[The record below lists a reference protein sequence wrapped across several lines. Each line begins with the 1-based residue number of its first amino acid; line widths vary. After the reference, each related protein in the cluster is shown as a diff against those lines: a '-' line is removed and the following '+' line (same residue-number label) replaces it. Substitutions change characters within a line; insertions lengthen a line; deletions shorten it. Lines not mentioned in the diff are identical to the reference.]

1 MSPWA
6 RRGILTGL
14 LIAASLHSWSNTGRA
29 AARNRLCGQA
39 PAVVVSSEL
48 TYVAEP
54 VALPVPSDPGFHD
67 LLVGDLWLEWPA
79 QTMDAL
85 AAWSAY
91 PGRYFGAADRPTD
104 SPIIAVIDTGVD
116 EGHPDFINAGAAG
129 TDVSEGGQLL
139 LSLARTFLSDQMASP
154 SSGALDEHGHG
165 THLAGIVAAAANNGV
180 TAGGGMAGIA
190 YPARL
195 LPLKVTGA
203 NGVATH
209 ADIAQAII
217 YAADQGAAVILL
229 GMAGETWSQ
238 ALQSAVDYAWERG
251 CLLVAPAGNTGDD
264 RPMFPPACPHVLAVT
279 ASTSDGA
286 IAAYSSTAG
295 AALSAPG
302 GDDVAGVYSTLP
314 TYACTIRTD
323 LTTPAYGWLAGTSQA
338 AAHAAGAAALYAGAR
353 SLAPQTGD
361 EGGQVWRA
369 LQQSALRP
377 AGTTAWEARS
387 GYGAV
392 SLARL
397 LMDEQPPVGSPGG
410 IMGRGLSHGAPV
422 IGASVT
428 ATPEAGG
435 PAVTT
440 TTSWP
445 AGAFRI
451 ENIPTGRYLVTAGL
465 GDETGVW
472 EGVGVLP
479 GCDVVG
485 IDFALG
491 EAPASA
497 ELVATDIPTAAI
509 CGRPLAFSVTL
520 RNTGQSTWTRG
531 GGYRLIRL
539 SSNRP
544 IAENPDHV
552 NLPAPDGPAPGGS
565 VTFTVSLMAPERWG
579 YYDTSWQMCQQGG
592 AGRFGPVVSA
602 TISVTSFIDVPADH
616 WAIGAIEA
624 AKAAGIVSGYGDHT
638 YHPDQP
644 VSRDQMAVYLA
655 RAIACGEA
663 NVPTGPA
670 AVSFPDVPA
679 DHWAFQYVEFAK
691 ERCVVTGYP
700 DGTYQ
705 PAIAVDRGQMAVF
718 VARATMIP
726 SEAINLGG
734 YQPPAT
740 PSFSDVPPDFW
751 SYKHIEYIRSK
762 GIAAGY
768 PDGLYHPERVC
779 TRDQMAVYVAKAF
792 GLPM

>member
-6 RRGILTGL
+6 RRGIVTGL
-14 LIAASLHSWSNTGRA
+14 LIAAFLHSWSSTGRA
-29 AARNRLCGQA
+29 AARSRLYGQT
-39 PAVVVSSEL
+39 PAVVESSEPMCE
-48 TYVAEP
+48 AASG
-54 VALPVPSDPGFHD
+54 ALPAPNDPSCHD
-67 LLVGDLWLEWPA
+67 LLANGLWLEWPV

-85 AAWSAY
+85 QAWGTY
-91 PGRYFGAADRPTD
+91 PGHYFGGADRPTD
-104 SPIIAVIDTGVD
+104 SPIVAVINTGVD
-116 EGHPDFINAGAAG
+116 EGHPDFMNAGASGA
-129 TDVSEGGQLL
+129 DVGEGGQLL
-139 LSLARTFLSDQMASP
+139 LSLARTFLSDQMAAP
-154 SSGALDEHGHG
+154 SSGARDEHGEG
-165 THLAGIVAAAANNGV
+165 THLAGIVAAAADNGA

-217 YAADQGAAVILL
+217 YAADQGAAVILV

-238 ALQSAVDYAWERG
+238 TLQSAIDYAWERG

-264 RPMFPPACPHVLAVT
+264 RPIFPAACPHVLAVT
-279 ASTSDGA
+279 ASMSDGA

-295 AALSAPG
+295 AAVSAPG
-302 GDDVAGVYSTLP
+302 GDDVTGVYSTLP
-314 TYACTIRTD
+314 TYACTLRTD

-353 SLAPQTGD
+353 SLAPRTGD
-361 EGGQVWRA
+361 EGGLVWRA

-377 AGTTAWEARS
+377 PGTTTWEARS

-397 LMDEQPPVGSPGG
+397 LMGEQPPVGSLGG
-410 IMGRGLSHGAPV
+410 IMGRVLAQGAPV

-440 TTSWP
+440 TTLWP

-451 ENIPTGRYLVTAGL
+451 ENIPSGRYLVTAGTG
-465 GDETGVW
+465 GDAGVW
-472 EGVGVLP
+472 EGVDVLP
-479 GCDVVG
+479 GCDAAG

-497 ELVATDIPTAAI
+497 ELVATDMPAAAI
-509 CGRPLAFSVTL
+509 CGRPLGFSVTL
-520 RNTGQSTWTRG
+520 RNTGQPTWTRG

-539 SSNRP
+539 SSDHP

-552 NLPAPDGPAPGGS
+552 NLPAPDGPGLGGS
-565 VTFTVSLMAPERWG
+565 VTLTASLMAPTRWG

-592 AGRFGPVVSA
+592 VGRFGPVVSA
-602 TISVTSFIDVPADH
+602 TISVTSFMDVPADH

-624 AKAAGIVSGYGDHT
+624 AKAAGIVSGYGDYT

-655 RAIACGEA
+655 RAMTGGDA

-670 AVSFPDVPA
+670 EASFPDVPA
-679 DHWAFQYVEFAK
+679 DSWAFRYVEFAK

-705 PAIAVDRGQMAVF
+705 PAAAVDRGQMAVF

-726 SEAINLGG
+726 SEAMSLGG

-751 SYKHIEYIRSK
+751 SYKYVEYVDSK
-762 GIAAGY
+762 GIASGY

-779 TRDQMAVYVAKAF
+779 TRDQMAVYVTRAF
-792 GLPM
+792 ALPM